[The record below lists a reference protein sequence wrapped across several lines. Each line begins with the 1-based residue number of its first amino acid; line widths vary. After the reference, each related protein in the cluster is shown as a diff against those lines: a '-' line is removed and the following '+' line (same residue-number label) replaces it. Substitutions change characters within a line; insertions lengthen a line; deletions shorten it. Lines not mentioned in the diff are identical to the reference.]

1 MFKNYFKTAWRHL
14 LKNKFYSVINITG
27 LAIGL
32 AVGIMI
38 LLWVQ
43 DEMSY
48 DRSSPNADQIYRI
61 NAHIGNGVTAQAWGV
76 APGPLTVYCRG
87 SIPEVKGTVR
97 IRARQS
103 VLFAPGSKAIMEK
116 KTAFVDPAY
125 FSFFGVRMLEGDT
138 AHPFN
143 GANSIV
149 LTTSMAH
156 KYFGGEDPMGKTLLI
171 DKESFVVTGVLADF
185 PQNSSTG
192 YEALFPMDY
201 YARQFT
207 LNGGNG
213 DWKTIDEDLGDYQF
227 VIYVRLRDDASVAAV
242 AGKITQ
248 AYWQHRPG
256 EDPKGAYFAL
266 QSLTTVHLMAADGN
280 KGALQ
285 VVRIFLLVAALILA
299 IACINYVNLATARA
313 MQRSREVSMRKI
325 IGASRYQ
332 LFIQF
337 ILESTILFALAS
349 VLAFAM
355 IWLLLPAY
363 NSLSG
368 KHLSFSLT
376 NGGVWEVVGGAT
388 IVTMV
393 MASVYPALLL
403 SSFKPIEALRGK
415 LSLGL
420 GNASFRKVLVVT
432 QFVFS
437 IGLIAGTMII
447 GLQLKYIRNKDLG
460 MDKAQVFA
468 FSMRG
473 ELNSHYA
480 AARQELLKVPGVQDV
495 ATSNL
500 SIVGVGATTGDADWE
515 GKPANSSFLIHQ
527 NAIDLHLIPLLKLQL
542 AAGSNFTGTP
552 ADSSNVILNETAI
565 RETGIRDPIGKRFI
579 FHSRPCTIIGVLKD
593 FNYAS
598 LHDAI
603 EPMIFQYEPAGGY
616 LYVKTTGSEMSAA
629 IDAAGRL
636 WKTYTPEAPFAYSFL
651 DDDFDKLYQSEKRT
665 GALFTAFAIVAVLIS
680 CLGLLGLAT
689 YTAQV
694 KKKEIGVRKVLGASV
709 LRISYLLVRDF
720 ILLVGISFAIA
731 SPIVWYAMDKWLE
744 NYAYR
749 IQVPWWAFVSTG
761 VVVMLVALLTV
772 GYQAMRAAM
781 MNPVK
786 ILRPEA

>member
-1 MFKNYFKTAWRHL
+1 MFRNYFKTAWRHL
-14 LKNKFYSVINITG
+14 LKNKFYSAINITG

-48 DRSSPNADQIYRI
+48 DRSSPNAGQIYRI
-61 NAHIGNGVTAQAWGV
+61 NAHAGTGATTQVWGV
-76 APGPLTVYCRG
+76 SPGPLTVYSRQ
-87 SIPEVKGTVR
+87 SIPEVMGAVR
-97 IRARQS
+97 IQKRQPI
-103 VLFAPGSKAIMEK
+103 LFAPGSKGIMEGN
-116 KTAFVDPAY
+116 TAFVDPAY
-125 FSFFGVRMLEGDT
+125 FSFFGVRLLEGDT

-143 GANSIV
+143 GTNSIV
-149 LTTSMAH
+149 LAASTAH
-156 KYFGGEDPMGKTLLI
+156 KYFGSEDPLGKTLPI
-171 DKESFVVTGVLADF
+171 DKEGFVVTGVMADF
-185 PQNSSTG
+185 PGNSSTS
-192 YEALFPMDY
+192 YDVLFPMEY
-201 YARQFT
+201 HARQFT

-213 DWKTIDEDLGDYQF
+213 NWKTIDEDLGDFQF
-227 VIYVRLRDDASVAAV
+227 TTYVRLRDDATVANV
-242 AGKITQ
+242 AEKFTQ

-256 EDPKGAYFAL
+256 EEKTCHFTL
-266 QSLTTVHLMAADGN
+266 QSLATLHLVAADGN
-280 KGALQ
+280 TGALQ

-299 IACINYVNLATARA
+299 IACINYVNLATARS

-337 ILESTILFALAS
+337 ILESTILFILAS
-349 VLAFAM
+349 LLAFVM
-355 IWLLLPAY
+355 IWLLLPMY
-363 NSLSG
+363 NSLAG

-388 IVTMV
+388 VATMV

-415 LSLGL
+415 LSMGL

-437 IGLIAGTMII
+437 IGLIAGTVII

-460 MDKAQVFA
+460 MDKEQVLA
-468 FSMRG
+468 FPMKG
-473 ELNSHYA
+473 ELNNHYA
-480 AARQELLKVPGVQDV
+480 AAREEFLKVSGVLDV
-495 ATSNL
+495 ATSDN
-500 SIVGVGATTGDADWE
+500 SIVGVGGTTGDTDWD
-515 GKPANSSFLIHQ
+515 GKPANSAFLIHQ
-527 NAIDLHLIPLLKLQL
+527 NGIDLHLIPLLKLQL
-542 AAGSNFTGTP
+542 AAGRNFTGTP
-552 ADSSNVILNETAI
+552 ADSANVILNETAI
-565 RETGIRDPIGKRFI
+565 RETGIRDPIGKRFT
-579 FHSRPCTIIGVLKD
+579 FHSVPCTIIGVLKD

-603 EPMIFQYEPAGGY
+603 EPMIFKYEPAGNY
-616 LYVKTTGSEMSAA
+616 LYVKSTGREMSAA
-629 IDAAGRL
+629 IEAAGRI
-636 WKTYTPEAPFAYSFL
+636 WKTYSPEAPFAYSFL
-651 DDDFDKLYQSEKRT
+651 DEDFDKLYQSEKRT
-665 GALFTAFAIVAVLIS
+665 GALFSAFAIVAVLIS

-694 KKKEIGVRKVLGASV
+694 RKKEIGVRKVLGAGV

-731 SPIVWYAMDKWLE
+731 SPIVWYAMDKWLD

-749 IQVPWWAFVSTG
+749 IQVPWWAFVGTG
-761 VVVMLVALLTV
+761 VTVMLVALLTV